1 MSTSRVSTWANFIA
15 SELTINELELFEKM
29 LKKIIKDKKEP
40 LFAQPLTID
49 HLKFKGIKIEDSD
62 FTIRVQKFLISRKYK
77 TLERVAKLTRNQL
90 IALNEYGLDYKMMN
104 QIIDHLADDKTIISE
119 EAFRLKYLHHA
130 LNK

>member
-1 MSTSRVSTWANFIA
+1 MSTSRVSNWANFIA

-40 LFAQPLTID
+40 LFAQLTIN
-49 HLKFKGIKIEDSD
+49 HLKFKGINIDDSD

-90 IALNEYGLDYKMMN
+90 IALNEYGLDYRM
-104 QIIDHLADDKTIISE
+104 
-119 EAFRLKYLHHA
+119 
-130 LNK
+130 

>member
-1 MSTSRVSTWANFIA
+1 
-15 SELTINELELFEKM
+15 M

-40 LFAQPLTID
+40 LFAQLTIN
-49 HLKFKGIKIEDSD
+49 HLKFKGINIDDSD

-90 IALNEYGLDYKMMN
+90 IALNEYGLDYRMMN
-104 QIIDHLADDKTIISE
+104 QIIDHLADDKTSISE

>member
-1 MSTSRVSTWANFIA
+1 MSTSRVSNWANFIA

-40 LFAQPLTID
+40 LFAQPLTIN
-49 HLKFKGIKIEDSD
+49 HLKFKGINIDDSD

-90 IALNEYGLDYKMMN
+90 IALNEYGLDYRMMN
-104 QIIDHLADDKTIISE
+104 QIIDHLADDKTSISE
-119 EAFRLKYLHHA
+119 EAFRLKYLHH
-130 LNK
+130 

>member
-1 MSTSRVSTWANFIA
+1 DHKMSTSRVSNWANFIA

-40 LFAQPLTID
+40 LFAQPLTIN
-49 HLKFKGIKIEDSD
+49 HLKFKGINIDDSD

-90 IALNEYGLDYKMMN
+90 IALNEYGLDYRMMN
-104 QIIDHLADDKTIISE
+104 QIIDHLADDKTSISE
-119 EAFRLKYLHHA
+119 EAFRL
-130 LNK
+130 

>member
-1 MSTSRVSTWANFIA
+1 MSTSRVSNWANFIA

-40 LFAQPLTID
+40 IFSQPLTIH

-119 EAFRLKYLHHA
+119 EAFRLKYLHHV